1 MNDLALA
8 KQTVSSY
15 DRVEN
20 PIAAAETLGNWISKS
35 CMFGADRPEQGHI
48 LALQCIVEKMPPLE
62 MMKHFHLIGGKLAR
76 RSDSMLAGYRE
87 RGGKVKWLQFDGEA
101 ARARW
106 SYDGNDIELAY
117 TLEDA
122 KQAGLYPPQ
131 KPGSGWN
138 KNRAEMLRARLIS
151 KAVRMLAPEVCTG
164 QYTPEEIEDFNTPG
178 KAISPLAPKT
188 EAVAVVVAV
197 PEVIQDAVEVETVQ
211 DPRLD
216 AVFDLVEKEQI
227 TREATVF
234 ARAQKWISSEETLFD
249 GGLAEVRLNKILAK
263 PAEFVAAV
271 KAFAEKN
278 K

>member
-1 MNDLALA
+1 MNDLAL
-8 KQTVSSY
+8 KQISSY

-101 ARARW
+101 AKARW
-106 SYDGNDIELAY
+106 TYDGNDIELSY

-178 KAISPLAPKT
+178 KAISPLVSKSEP
-188 EAVAVVVAV
+188 VAVVV
-197 PEVIQDAVEVETVQ
+197 PEVVKDAGEVEIETVQ
-211 DPRLD
+211 DPRIDSIIEL
-216 AVFDLVEKEQI
+216 LQKEQI
-227 TREATVF
+227 TEDANAF
-234 ARAQKWISSEETLFD
+234 ARAQKWMSAGETFLD
-249 GGLAEVRLNKILAK
+249 GTVASVRLDKILAK
-263 PAEFVAAV
+263 PAEFIAAV

>member
-8 KQTVSSY
+8 RQTSSY

-138 KNRAEMLRARLIS
+138 KNRAEMLRARLVS

-178 KAISPLAPKT
+178 KAISPLMSKA
-188 EAVAVVVAV
+188 ESVEIVI
-197 PEVIQDAVEVETVQ
+197 PEVAVEVGIETVN

-216 AVFDLVEKEQI
+216 AVFELIQKEQI
-227 TREATVF
+227 TDEATAF
-234 ARAQKWISSEETLFD
+234 ARAQKWLTAGETFFD
-249 GGLAEVRLNKILAK
+249 GTVASVRLDKILAK